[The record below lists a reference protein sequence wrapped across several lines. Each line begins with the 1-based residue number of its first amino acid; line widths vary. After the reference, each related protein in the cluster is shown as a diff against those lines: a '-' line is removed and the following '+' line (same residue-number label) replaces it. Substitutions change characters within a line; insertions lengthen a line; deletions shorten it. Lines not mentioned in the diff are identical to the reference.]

1 MGQLK
6 GSCDEAA
13 SSKADESAM
22 DSILA
27 RRVADRKVTLAR
39 KSPMQVSRWCLGFP
53 RHDAPYIYIMYFN
66 LSAF

>member
-27 RRVADRKVTLAR
+27 RRVADRQVTLAR
-39 KSPMQVSRWCLGFP
+39 KSPMQVSIGGVLDFLGMTSYL
-53 RHDAPYIYIMYFN
+53 H
-66 LSAF
+66 AFFVS

>member
-13 SSKADESAM
+13 SSKADESAI

-27 RRVADRKVTLAR
+27 RRVADRKATLAR
-39 KSPMQVSRWCLGFP
+39 KSPMQISRWCFGFP
-53 RHDAPYIYIMYFN
+53 RHDIIYIMYITY
-66 LSAF
+66 